1 MVDLFSD
8 PGSIPGASTS
18 RRVRIDPAASTKWA
32 PLLHLGSLCCP
43 IPYCSIL
50 RKPVEL
56 GVSTGVSRRHANR
69 GGMAMGVSGR
79 SSNAIQ
85 QSRGLNRLSDAKVR
99 AFVGKSAAGK
109 PAKLFDGGGL
119 FLARTTG
126 GASWR
131 IKYRYAGVERLYSIG
146 PYPSITLESA
156 RAERDIVRAQL
167 REGIDPVQARQIRRA
182 ERTTATSETFEK
194 TAEAWFEKNKR
205 FWSDVHYDKA
215 RQAFERDVYPTLGRL
230 PVADITP
237 AIVASVIS
245 KMLERGVAETASK
258 VLQHVNGV
266 FRFAQAKG
274 LRVDNPAA
282 PARELIPKKRV
293 VKPRP
298 AILEIEQLR
307 DLLRQVDAARVSEA
321 VRIANR
327 LCAFSACRLGNVV
340 MAEWPEFELEVD
352 VPTWTIPREKM
363 KAKDRQHDH
372 IVYLGPTIAAELR
385 AWRRRMP
392 EKARYVFPGNA
403 GREFVDGRPLR
414 RCIAKRS
421 GWPDGCHRT
430 VGEAPS
436 RQSRRTRAGQGT
448 S

>member
-1 MVDLFSD
+1 
-8 PGSIPGASTS
+8 
-18 RRVRIDPAASTKWA
+18 
-32 PLLHLGSLCCP
+32 
-43 IPYCSIL
+43 
-50 RKPVEL
+50 
-56 GVSTGVSRRHANR
+56 
-69 GGMAMGVSGR
+69 MAMGVSDDR
-79 SSNAIQ
+79 RTRIQ
-85 QSRGLNRLSDAKVR
+85 QSRGVNRLSDARVR
-99 AFVGKSAAGK
+99 AFAGK
-109 PAKLFDGGGL
+109 GAVAQPAKLFDGGGL
-119 FLARTTG
+119 FLARTAG

-146 PYPSITLESA
+146 PYPSVTLESA
-156 RAERDIVRAQL
+156 RAERDIVRTQL

-182 ERTTATSETFEK
+182 ERATATSETFEK

-205 FWSDVHYDKA
+205 FWSNVHYDKA

-307 DLLRQVDAARVSEA
+307 DLLRQFDGARVSEA

-340 MAEWPEFELEVD
+340 MAEWPEFALEVD

-403 GREFVDGRPLR
+403 GREFVGREAVEKVYRETLKLAGRMSPHGWRSALST
-414 RCIAKRS
+414 IAKDS
-421 GWPDGCHRT
+421 GWAGDVVELTLDHVHDTAVVRAYDR
-430 VGEAPS
+430 GERRSERIRLAVWWDAQLNPPS
-436 RQSRRTRAGQGT
+436 TDVVPISSVRSA
-448 S
+448 